1 MGPLGLTSRTNF
13 TTDRF
18 REMTTPERLKCIR
31 CGDPAP
37 LEAFD
42 RACTRC
48 AAEGVASNMTVE
60 YGDTPAPRRE
70 DLPSWPDTM
79 WRFANQLPV
88 PIEDAVSLGEGAT
101 PMVAADG
108 LLPCRLLL
116 KDEARN
122 PTWSFKDRLAS
133 IAVSWAKRS
142 GAEVIATSSSGNAGA
157 AAAAFAARAG
167 LPCVVLTFE
176 GVAAPMIAQIRA
188 YGAMVLTLATKD
200 ERWAVLTDAVRELGW
215 FPTSPFFGPA
225 VGSNPIGLEGYK
237 TIAYEIAEQLDWRA
251 PDWIV
256 LPVCYGDALF
266 GIWKG
271 FEEMRRWGWVAS
283 VPKLIAAEVSGSLT
297 AAFAGDDA
305 MPPDVPRNDASLA
318 VSIDVTRGTYQ
329 ALHALKQSG
338 GTAVTLGDEALVDW
352 QRRLAAAT
360 GLFVETSSAAAL
372 AAVDRLTASEAIGA
386 DETVVAVLTASGLK
400 DLGTGSA
407 DSVATPKVSADLGS
421 VLGALRDAY
430 GFDG

>member
-1 MGPLGLTSRTNF
+1 M
-13 TTDRF
+13 
-18 REMTTPERLKCIR
+18 
-31 CGDPAP
+31 
-37 LEAFD
+37 
-42 RACTRC
+42 
-48 AAEGVASNMTVE
+48 
-60 YGDTPAPRRE
+60 
-70 DLPSWPDTM
+70 
-79 WRFANQLPV
+79 
-88 PIEDAVSLGEGAT
+88 
-101 PMVAADG
+101 
-108 LLPCRLLL
+108 
-116 KDEARN
+116 
-122 PTWSFKDRLAS
+122 
-133 IAVSWAKRS
+133 
-142 GAEVIATSSSGNAGA
+142 
-157 AAAAFAARAG
+157 
-167 LPCVVLTFE
+167 
-176 GVAAPMIAQIRA
+176 
-188 YGAMVLTLATKD
+188 
-200 ERWAVLTDAVRELGW
+200 
-215 FPTSPFFGPA
+215 
-225 VGSNPIGLEGYK
+225 
-237 TIAYEIAEQLDWRA
+237 
-251 PDWIV
+251 

-271 FEEMRRWGWVAS
+271 FEEMRRWGWIAS
-283 VPKLIAAEVSGSLT
+283 CPKLIAAEVSGSLT

-338 GTAVTLGDEALVDW
+338 GTAVSLGDEALVDW

-400 DLGTGSA
+400 DLGTGSV